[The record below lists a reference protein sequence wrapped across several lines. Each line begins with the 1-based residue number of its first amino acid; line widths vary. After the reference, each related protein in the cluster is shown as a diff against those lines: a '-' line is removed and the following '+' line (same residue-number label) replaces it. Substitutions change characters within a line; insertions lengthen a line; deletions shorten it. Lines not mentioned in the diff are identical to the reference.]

1 MTLYNGSRY
10 ADVNTRDS
18 ILVRS
23 DGARIRTLLRYPS
36 TTGTLSV
43 TYYVWKRGDRLD
55 RIAAAYLG
63 SPSLYYRI
71 LDLNPDIIDGNQ
83 IEPGTRVRLP

>member
-1 MTLYNGSRY
+1 MTLYKDSRY
-10 ADVNTRDS
+10 ADSNTRDS
-18 ILVRS
+18 ILIRA

-36 TTGTLSV
+36 TTGVLEIK
-43 TYYVWKRGDRLD
+43 YYVWKRGDRLD

-63 SPSLYYRI
+63 SPSLYYKI